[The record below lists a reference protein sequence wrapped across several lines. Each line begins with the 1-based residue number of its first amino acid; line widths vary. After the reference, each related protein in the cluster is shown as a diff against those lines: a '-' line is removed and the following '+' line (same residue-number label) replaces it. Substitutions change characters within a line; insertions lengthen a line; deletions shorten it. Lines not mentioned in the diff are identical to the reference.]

1 MTPDANA
8 MPAESPE
15 TGAVWLSAAAA
26 AQVLGVSEK
35 TVWRRAKVG
44 QLIGRKVTSARGG
57 LVWEIAL
64 NPTGQPT
71 GQTDRPDTKPTGQRL
86 YKIEQNL
93 TENQGFDA
101 QTDRTSRA
109 DKTDRPTGQN
119 GATDRTKE
127 VELLEDALARERENA
142 AFLRGVIEQLQ
153 RDGAETRATLRKAL
167 DGQPK
172 QLTSGEQSG
181 ASSGEMGQVGTDT
194 RAPDVPIS
202 SDSGADVVTTGAA
215 SNGADLSSYGALADW
230 LENEIL
236 ER

>member
-1 MTPDANA
+1 MTPDTRKDAPEA
-8 MPAESPE
+8 PES
-15 TGAVWLSAAAA
+15 GAVWLSAAAA

-71 GQTDRPDTKPTGQRL
+71 GQPTDRPDKPTGQRL
-86 YKIEQNL
+86 YKVEQNL

-142 AFLRGVIEQLQ
+142 AFLRGVVEQLQ
-153 RDGAETRATLRKAL
+153 RDGAETRAALRKAL

-181 ASSGEMGQVGTDT
+181 AASGNLEQLGTKNGRDGGKL
-194 RAPDVPIS
+194 RAVKVRS
-202 SDSGADVVTTGAA
+202 VVTTGAA